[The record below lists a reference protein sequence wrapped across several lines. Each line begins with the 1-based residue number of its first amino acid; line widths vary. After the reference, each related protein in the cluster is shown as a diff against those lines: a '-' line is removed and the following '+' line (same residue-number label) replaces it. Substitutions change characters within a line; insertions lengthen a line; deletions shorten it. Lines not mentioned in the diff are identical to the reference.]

1 MVPCSVHY
9 LKDEQATMTRFMFK
23 SKIHRAVIT
32 QAELYYQGSLTIDEE
47 LMEAADLL
55 PYEKVSVVNVNNGE
69 RFETYVITGERGSG
83 VICLNGAAARKGSVG
98 DEVIIISYA
107 SMTNEEARAY
117 KPAIVMVD
125 KRNRIVSLTDEQ
137 RAGQK
142 YVSV

>member
-1 MVPCSVHY
+1 
-9 LKDEQATMTRFMFK
+9 MTRFMFK

-98 DEVIIISYA
+98 DEVII
-107 SMTNEEARAY
+107 T
-117 KPAIVMVD
+117 
-125 KRNRIVSLTDEQ
+125 
-137 RAGQK
+137 
-142 YVSV
+142 